1 VSEMPEIPARL
12 VKQLRDETGAGMMDA
27 KRALQETNGDLE
39 AAKKLLRE
47 RGLAHAAKRAD
58 RQTPEGIVLVTV
70 SGHVGSMVAV
80 GCEQEPVSKNAEFLT
95 FAEKAL
101 EAVEGD
107 GPGAVE
113 SLETERTEL
122 VARLGENISVVDAVR
137 MEAGEGET
145 LAEYVHP
152 PAHKIGVLLR
162 VKGENPVEARRLAMH
177 ISFAQPRY
185 RTRDEIS
192 AEDVEA
198 EREIYSKQPDVLSKP
213 EQVRDKI
220 VEGMLQKRFFA
231 ESVLSEQ
238 VWIHEPAK
246 KVGQALEEAGLE
258 VVEFRRAALGA

>member
-1 VSEMPEIPARL
+1 VSVPATL
-12 VKQLRDETGAGMMDA
+12 VKELRDQTGAGMMDV
-27 KRALQETNGDLE
+27 KRALEETNGDLE

-47 RGLAHAAKRAD
+47 RGMAQAAKRAG
-58 RQTPEGIVLVTV
+58 RQTSEGIVLVTI

-80 GCEQEPVSKNAEFLT
+80 GCETEPVSKNAEFLA

-101 EAVEGD
+101 ESVEANE
-107 GPGAVE
+107 PGGADALE
-113 SLETERTEL
+113 SERTDL
-122 VARLGENISVVDAVR
+122 VSRLGENIAVAEAVR

-152 PAHKIGVLLR
+152 PANKIGVLLR
-162 VKGENPVEARRLAMH
+162 LKGENPVVARQLAMH
-177 ISFAQPRY
+177 ISFAAPRF

-198 EREIYSKQPDVLSKP
+198 ERDIYSKQPDVVSKP
-213 EQVRDKI
+213 EQVREKI

-246 KVGQALEEAGLE
+246 TVGKALAEAGLE
-258 VVEFRRAALGA
+258 VLEFRRAALGG

>member
-1 VSEMPEIPARL
+1 VSVPATL
-12 VKQLRDETGAGMMDA
+12 VKELRDQTGAGMMDV
-27 KRALQETNGDLE
+27 KRALEETNGDLE

-47 RGLAHAAKRAD
+47 RGMAQAAKRAG
-58 RQTPEGIVLVTV
+58 RQTSEGIVLVTV

-80 GCEQEPVSKNAEFLT
+80 GCETEPVSKNAEFLA

-101 EAVEGD
+101 ESVEGE
-107 GPGAVE
+107 GPGAAE
-113 SLETERTEL
+113 ALEGQRTEL
-122 VARLGENISVVDAVR
+122 VARLGENIAVAEAVR

-162 VKGENPVEARRLAMH
+162 LKGENPVVARQLAMH
-177 ISFAQPRY
+177 ISFAAPRY

-192 AEDVEA
+192 SEDVEA
-198 EREIYSKQPDVLSKP
+198 ERDIYSKQPDVLSKP
-213 EQVRDKI
+213 EHVREKI

-231 ESVLSEQ
+231 ESVLTEQ

-246 KVGQALEEAGLE
+246 TVGKALEEAGVE
-258 VVEFRRAALGA
+258 VLEFRRAALGA